1 MNLYEISR
9 ISVSWYEEHLWKISL
24 QTNKR
29 AKSYR
34 VGVYTRQSAPGIF
47 NWLTHICVV
56 PHPVHLNVWR
66 IYASFGKEGV
76 KCIYF
81 SLFYWNELS
90 ESYLE
95 QLCVNTFVFRA
106 KQTTTYGK
114 YSILS
119 DTTLTRACKP
129 MTRWFS
135 WLDSDSTRK
144 IFRYVWLKGLVTR
157 LWLEGLATRL
167 DKHESAI

>member
-1 MNLYEISR
+1 VNLYEISR

-66 IYASFGKEGV
+66 IYASFSNEGV
-76 KCIYF
+76 KDLFQTFFGHFLDLTFPNDVPRSNTGTKIFNTIEVKLCQSWTKYYENACQKIKSGKLF
-81 SLFYWNELS
+81 SF
-90 ESYLE
+90 
-95 QLCVNTFVFRA
+95 
-106 KQTTTYGK
+106 
-114 YSILS
+114 SILT
-119 DTTLTRACKP
+119 DQK
-129 MTRWFS
+129 
-135 WLDSDSTRK
+135 K
-144 IFRYVWLKGLVTR
+144 IFPDFSSVENSQIFSHAFKTP
-157 LWLEGLATRL
+157 
-167 DKHESAI
+167 